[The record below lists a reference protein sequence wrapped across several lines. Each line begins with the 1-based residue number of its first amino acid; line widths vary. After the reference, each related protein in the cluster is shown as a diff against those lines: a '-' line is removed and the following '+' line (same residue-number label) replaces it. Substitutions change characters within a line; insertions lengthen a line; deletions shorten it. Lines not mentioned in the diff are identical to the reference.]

1 LICEELLDHLLKS
14 GYRKIGVTVK
24 GRKMRVIEI
33 RAEGEDSSH
42 HSYHLDKNDENDEN
56 VKRMMR
62 SEEDADAFLYVRE
75 LLPRLLRRLRFGK

>member
-1 LICEELLDHLLKS
+1 
-14 GYRKIGVTVK
+14 
-24 GRKMRVIEI
+24 MRVIEI

-62 SEEDADAFLYVRE
+62 SEEDADA
-75 LLPRLLRRLRFGK
+75 LPGK